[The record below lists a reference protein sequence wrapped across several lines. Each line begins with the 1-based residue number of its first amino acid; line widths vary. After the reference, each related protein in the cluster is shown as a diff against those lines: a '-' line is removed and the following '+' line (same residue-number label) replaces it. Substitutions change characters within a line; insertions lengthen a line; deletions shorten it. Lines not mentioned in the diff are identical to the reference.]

1 MFGRRSHGSAAAS
14 TGAPPLGSVSRVV
27 VAFLVIGLVVVVVV
41 AVVAVGQAVGRL
53 EPEPERQ
60 IFAHGEAVSFVAEA
74 LPDEVTATL
83 SYEEVARIMRLHLDF
98 LHDRGV
104 ARSGGDLEDGAG
116 PVVIE
121 PGEAV
126 GFVVDRAARVGFHP
140 ERAHVE
146 EVIEAQLAYFEAIG
160 AIAPVAEPD
169 LELTGED
176 VDDPDRGRSPQQ

>member
-1 MFGRRSHGSAAAS
+1 
-14 TGAPPLGSVSRVV
+14 V
-27 VAFLVIGLVVVVVV
+27 VIGLVLVIAV
-41 AVVAVGQAVGRL
+41 AIVAVGQAVGRL

-60 IFAHGEAVSFVAEA
+60 IFAHDEAVSFVAEA

-104 ARSGGDLEDGAG
+104 ARSGGDLTDGPG
-116 PVVIE
+116 PVVIG

-126 GFVVDRAARVGFHP
+126 QFVLDQGARVGFHP

-160 AIAPVAEPD
+160 AIAPVAEPELD
-169 LELTGED
+169 LGDAGPASAPDELGA
-176 VDDPDRGRSPQQ
+176 DDDSGRRQPRGR